1 MSERTKASLDTPIRS
16 AKEDRLDRGPF
27 AQLIADALLEPN
39 LDGATVAGLIGPWG
53 TGKSSV
59 ANLVAEIIDERV
71 TTVRFEPWMV
81 TTREAL
87 AAEFFATLGRHVLPK
102 VGEDDPTAKR
112 SRFYRYASKA
122 LGVISVGAQ
131 AVGTVIPGVS
141 VGANTAKSA
150 SEVLDLAAQGLE
162 LHADGPSLREARDEI
177 SKDLRDLPLPVLIVI
192 DDIDRL
198 DRDEVRTLFQLIKAC
213 ADFPNV
219 RYLLLFDRE
228 QVLHALE
235 GAVNDPSAFLEKIV
249 TLQFDL
255 PEATSRQRSALLD
268 EALSSLGI
276 HETLEKQHMD
286 RLAMAFDEV
295 LLPGLSTVRQVKR
308 FVSTVRALL
317 PGVIVDGHR
326 NVDPADFLVLE
337 YLRQYVPSVYSV
349 IRDEEAPLA
358 GGKVARM
365 VHYKEWPAKMKKRR
379 DDAIEALPE
388 SPRPLAKEAL
398 QALYKS
404 SGASDVGA
412 RRFNTSMWRPVYL
425 GFHSGRA
432 GVSEQDWQAFLLQLK
447 EPDKPQVWLDDWSD
461 RAKREQW
468 VTAISTRTLEIPW
481 LESMNLLKILFE
493 WGDQQNQETSQFFG
507 AHHSWEFC
515 IRFCTDAIMSVTPD
529 ELNPVDEMRKIL
541 EKTSSVVAPGYCI
554 GTELERNRK
563 QNYDRWARDY
573 DLEPITQPLREKLS
587 LMLDNESIWTVNDV
601 STAITATHY
610 LVEEDCY
617 KKWWGSIPSN
627 EPRLIQYLN
636 RNLGEAESF
645 NYGFEE
651 GPLIKAIREID
662 PAKLNDLGRKARE
675 YALDA
680 VTSNFGRPAYRRRP
694 VKVEAD
700 F

>member
-1 MSERTKASLDTPIRS
+1 MSEQTSASVDAPIRA

-27 AQLIADALLEPN
+27 AQLIAGALLEPN
-39 LDGATVAGLIGPWG
+39 LEGATVAGLIGPWG

-59 ANLVAEIIDERV
+59 ANLVVEIVGERA

-102 VGEDDPTAKR
+102 SGEDDSTAKR

-122 LGVISVGAQ
+122 LGVISVGAH
-131 AVGTVIPGVS
+131 AIGTVVPGAS
-141 VGANTAKSA
+141 VGATAVKSA
-150 SEVLDLAAQGLE
+150 SEALELAAQGLE

-177 SKDLRDLPLPVLIVI
+177 SKDLCGLPLPILIVI

-326 NVDPADFLVLE
+326 NIDPADFLLLE
-337 YLRQYVPSVYSV
+337 YLRQYVPSVYAV
-349 IRDEEAPLA
+349 IRDEEALLA

-365 VHYKEWPAKMKKRR
+365 VHYKEWPAKMEKRR
-379 DDAIEALPE
+379 SAAVEALPE
-388 SPRPLAKEAL
+388 SSQSLAKEAL
-398 QALYKS
+398 EALYKS

-412 RRFNTSMWRPVYL
+412 RRFNTSMWKPVYL

-432 GVSEQDWQAFLLQLK
+432 GVSEQDWQAFLLQVK
-447 EPDKPQVWLDDWSD
+447 EPDKAQSWLIDWSD

-481 LESMNLLKILFE
+481 VDSLTLLSILFD
-493 WGDQQNQETSQFFG
+493 WGEKQRPETSQF
-507 AHHSWEFC
+507 HHTYHSWEFC
-515 IRFCTDAIMSVTPD
+515 VRFCVDAVMSVTPD
-529 ELNPVDEMRKIL
+529 ELNPVAEIAKAL
-541 EKTSSVVAPGYCI
+541 KSSKSVVSAGYAI
-554 GTELERNRK
+554 GTELARK
-563 QNYDRWARDY
+563 NANDYDRWAREY
-573 DLEPITQPLREKLS
+573 DLQPILKPLRAAIKK
-587 LMLDNESIWTVNDV
+587 MLADQTIWDCADV
-601 STAITATHY
+601 STAFSAAHY
-610 LVEEDCY
+610 ILDKQTY
-617 KKWWGSIPSN
+617 DKWHEAIPKD
-627 EPRLIQYLN
+627 EAQVIKYLDKH
-636 RNLGEAESF
+636 LGELESF
-645 NYGFEE
+645 HYGFEE
-651 GPLIKAIREID
+651 GPLIEAIRAID
-662 PAKLNDLGRKARE
+662 PNLLTQKGQEARLL
-675 YALDA
+675 ALAA
-680 VTSNFGRPAYRRRP
+680 VHNGFGRSNYRRRP
-694 VKVEAD
+694 VNL
-700 F
+700 